1 MKVLNPKIVKRWN
14 GIMYDI
20 GLEFMELPTFP
31 GEELFHSEIIRE
43 KRYYNVLDGVTY
55 GWMKREAEY
64 WLSCYYE
71 RGHCRCDDRFG
82 DPDYYKVWVSETGKL
97 KRFIK
102 ALEKYEQTELVI
114 DWEEKAIGNESKY
127 YMGKKVK

>member
-14 GIMYDI
+14 DLVNCIGIEFEELPESADAKIPWSEIVSEKKYYDI
-20 GLEFMELPTFP
+20 E
-31 GEELFHSEIIRE
+31 
-43 KRYYNVLDGVTY
+43 DGVTY

-82 DPDYYKVWVSETGKL
+82 DPVGQLYFRVQNFSFIIFKPSNCTQYL
-97 KRFIK
+97 KN
-102 ALEKYEQTELVI
+102 EKIIFPMCCSAYCTVLCLP
-114 DWEEKAIGNESKY
+114 
-127 YMGKKVK
+127 

>member
-14 GIMYDI
+14 DLVNCIGI
-20 GLEFMELPTFP
+20 EFEELPESTDAKIP
-31 GEELFHSEIIRE
+31 WSEIVSE
-43 KRYYNVLDGVTY
+43 KKYYNIEDGVTY

-82 DPDYYKVWVSETGKL
+82 DPEYYKVWVSETGKL

-102 ALEKYEQTELVI
+102 AIAKYNLAEYVI
-114 DWEEKAIGNESKY
+114 DWEEVPVGNQRKH
-127 YMGKKVK
+127 YMGRRI

>member
-20 GLEFMELPTFP
+20 GLEHEELPTFP

-71 RGHCRCDDRFG
+71 RGHCRCDDRFI
-82 DPDYYKVWVSETGKL
+82 DEYEYKIWVSETGKL

-102 ALEKYEQTELVI
+102 ALEKFDLAEYVI
-114 DWEEKAIGNESKY
+114 DWEEVPVGNQAKHF
-127 YMGKKVK
+127 MGRRV